1 MLSIS
6 TWSCLIK
13 RYVEQMEFR
22 DLSREEN
29 PSLSRWFRPVK
40 MVPSEKLELS
50 LAAIES
56 AEHLMRLS

>member
-22 DLSREEN
+22 DLSREES
-29 PSLSRWFRPVK
+29 PSLSHWFRPVK

>member
-13 RYVEQMEFR
+13 HYVEQMEFR
-22 DLSREEN
+22 DLSREES

-40 MVPSEKLELS
+40 MVPSEISELS
-50 LAAIES
+50 LPQLNQLRI
-56 AEHLMRLS
+56 